1 MAVLN
6 MINILIL
13 RCLLSS
19 AGEQVEAYRQNGGRE
34 ILVPFS
40 VLRNQ
45 VPIQHQAEGFL
56 GLRTFT

>member
-19 AGEQVEAYRQNGGRE
+19 TGEQVEACTQNGGRE
-34 ILVPFS
+34 SLVPFS

-45 VPIQHQAEGFL
+45 VPI
-56 GLRTFT
+56 